1 MNHHDAK
8 AGYGGFL
15 GGGAPLDSH
24 EDRGRNAASFITLS
38 AVQQDNRRAMRAMGT
53 SFFRRPVW
61 IPSDQSSFIFHGA
74 IAS

>member
-1 MNHHDAK
+1 MAFTPLENDPRKGHMNHHDAK

-53 SFFRRPVW
+53 SSATCLDPK
-61 IPSDQSSFIFHGA
+61 
-74 IAS
+74 